1 LDETHTV
8 STFIYFNNFDKDKEM
23 NLTDNNIKSEE
34 RLYKEKDMSKVTN
47 FEILSPLSS
56 TSNLLTSPVK
66 SNHHGKSLVMPL
78 QHYMYEDLS
87 SSNQFIEKV
96 Y

>member
-1 LDETHTV
+1 
-8 STFIYFNNFDKDKEM
+8 
-23 NLTDNNIKSEE
+23 
-34 RLYKEKDMSKVTN
+34 MSKVTN

-66 SNHHGKSLVMPL
+66 SNHPGKSLVMPL

-96 Y
+96 N